1 MDYDDL
7 KREFPRLIPADF
19 VFECGPGWIGSIH
32 GFFVTVD
39 RWLPTYT
46 RMITWARLNDLEL
59 DGTRP
64 LGHWWTLKQIKEKF
78 GGLRI
83 YYSVGGAVVDEAI
96 EAISAALELAEA
108 RAMHTCEICGEPG
121 MLRRGGY
128 MQTLCGEHATEPPKQ
143 KPRPRIEGTYLRK
156 GGDGSWYKYDPLLDR
171 MVRCD
176 PPGGY
181 DDD

>member
-19 VFECGPGWIGSIH
+19 VFECGPGWIGPIH

-64 LGHWWTLKQIKEKF
+64 LGHI
-78 GGLRI
+78 GG
-83 YYSVGGAVVDEAI
+83 
-96 EAISAALELAEA
+96 
-108 RAMHTCEICGEPG
+108 P
-121 MLRRGGY
+121 
-128 MQTLCGEHATEPPKQ
+128 
-143 KPRPRIEGTYLRK
+143 
-156 GGDGSWYKYDPLLDR
+156 
-171 MVRCD
+171 
-176 PPGGY
+176 
-181 DDD
+181 